1 MTWCVVNRQLSCRV
15 VFTLMSG
22 SFHIDVRIKI
32 HCHITVSIGE
42 WEQIDCVQCDS
53 DVDVSPEKDDMLGKD
68 QSAAAAERK
77 CHRAST
83 RVRSRSSQNEPI
95 VVNDA
100 VRVRNRTGKSTAESV
115 TLTDHRKQH
124 KSHKKH

>member
-1 MTWCVVNRQLSCRV
+1 MMTTYYL
-15 VFTLMSG
+15 
-22 SFHIDVRIKI
+22 

-53 DVDVSPEKDDMLGKD
+53 DVDVSPEKDDMLGKEK
-68 QSAAAAERK
+68 SAAAAERN

-83 RVRSRSSQNEPI
+83 RARSRSSQNEPI

-100 VRVRNRTGKSTAESV
+100 VRVCNRTGKSTAESV